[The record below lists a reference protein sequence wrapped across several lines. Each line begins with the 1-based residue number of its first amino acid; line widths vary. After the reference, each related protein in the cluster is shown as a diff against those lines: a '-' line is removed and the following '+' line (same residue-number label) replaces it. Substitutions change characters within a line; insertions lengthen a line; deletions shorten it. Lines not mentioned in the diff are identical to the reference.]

1 MKKNVK
7 KVLNNNKK
15 PIIIGTIGAG
25 IAALAVGLGKAIK
38 SMKANAKAQREADK
52 AEFEAAKAEAK
63 ANFEENRGHN
73 TYAKAKADAKKSW
86 DDAHMSPSE
95 RAAKEQ
101 EARDTR
107 IAEAKART
115 EEANARYNAAKK

>member
-1 MKKNVK
+1 MGIKAFFKNAFGDMKK
-7 KVLNNNKK
+7 
-15 PIIIGTIGAG
+15 
-25 IAALAVGLGKAIK
+25 
-38 SMKANAKAQREADK
+38 SAKAQHEVDK
-52 AEFEAAKAEAK
+52 AEFEAAKADAR

-101 EARDTR
+101 EARDAR

-115 EEANARYNAAKK
+115 EAANARLDEAKK